1 MSKNIYQ
8 RINDCMKEVKYIQK
22 DATVQG
28 YKAVTH
34 DNVVAQVRDSLVKSG
49 VLVIPTQVESKL
61 HDKGMKWDKDAGKEV
76 IDNMRMY
83 EGYYQ
88 IRFQSIE
95 DKNDFH
101 DICIHSNALDN
112 GDKAPGKALSYATK
126 YAILKMFMIE
136 TGENDESRTGE
147 GSYYT
152 DAQKDQ
158 FDEIM
163 EDDSPLAGFKM
174 LVMQSV
180 VGPDVFTALYNSF
193 EKGKISAGKK
203 KCSKLVAEGAETAK
217 EYANEIQT
225 HIRTEDPAVAEI
237 IDELSTDEK
246 RLIIPHLEQ
255 SDIEYL
261 RNIKE

>member
-1 MSKNIYQ
+1 
-8 RINDCMKEVKYIQK
+8 

-34 DNVVAQVRDSLVKSG
+34 DNVVAQVRSCLIKNG

-61 HDKGMKWDKDAGKEV
+61 HEKAMKWDQKTGKEV
-76 IDNMRMY
+76 LDNMRMY
-83 EGYYQ
+83 EGLYQ

-112 GDKAPGKALSYATK
+112 SDKAPGKALSYATK
-126 YAILKMFMIE
+126 YAILKMLMIE

-147 GSYYT
+147 YDYYT

-163 EDDSPLAGFKM
+163 EDETPLAGFKM

-180 VGPDVFTALYNSF
+180 VGPDVFTSLYNSF
-193 EKGKISAGKK
+193 EKGKIS
-203 KCSKLVAEGAETAK
+203 
-217 EYANEIQT
+217 
-225 HIRTEDPAVAEI
+225 
-237 IDELSTDEK
+237 
-246 RLIIPHLEQ
+246 
-255 SDIEYL
+255 
-261 RNIKE
+261 